1 MISDLMSTRSRC
13 HRGLEYLVPVLDSG
27 LKGSETR
34 NVETD
39 AQGQPPQVKALLLS
53 ACLFSTITSF
63 QVWAAY
69 LAKSRALLMD
79 CTMAA
84 MAQVVGGCAIW
95 EGISSAVDALT
106 FIGNVAVECRKRDG
120 RRHPCSQLMV
130 VATSLGL
137 LTFFTIRALG
147 ESYGKVLVCQEHGR
161 NSEGDDDD
169 VNGWITLG
177 FALGNMLF
185 DIICLVNFLKSHKQ
199 TGSGKHANMFS
210 AFLHVGADFLRAFTA
225 LVLSLLILICTSWD
239 STCLDAYC
247 SLVIGVTIL
256 CGVLVGL
263 QKWICLLLSLLFA
276 DAIFCFGSAAVNALI
291 EFFRARDFNQVGLA
305 ALSGMGVVVLLF
317 FTFKVNLL
325 ATFHGNFFVTPFAQ
339 CMGRGVI
346 LTASLVGAILSH
358 LMSQGCTGFIGAG
371 ANIGFLTGN
380 LILSCLTGQWKHSLG
395 NIAMIGA
402 MTLTIWFSPIL
413 WRQQFLMMCGGL
425 GLLMLPQR
433 GVMRVAFS
441 FLLLIVSMAGLELV
455 YAFYRGNELAYWEA
469 FCQANGLWKNSAKL
483 AQKTQ
488 KLVHFREA
496 PGKSG

>member
-1 MISDLMSTRSRC
+1 MASTQTPPAVSEAESEPSPEFEASPGESGSPDVIGTLSRGPVFTSMVEDAMDSN
-13 HRGLEYLVPVLDSG
+13 RPLEPS
-27 LKGSETR
+27 KRPKRCTPE
-34 NVETD
+34 
-39 AQGQPPQVKALLLS
+39 VKALLLS

-79 CTMAA
+79 C
-84 MAQVVGGCAIW
+84 
-95 EGISSAVDALT
+95 ISSAVDALT
-106 FIGNVAVECRKRDG
+106 FIGNIAVECRKRDG

-185 DIICLVNFLKSHKQ
+185 DTICLVNFLKSHKQ

-210 AFLHVGADFLRAFTA
+210 AFLHVGADILRAFTA

-276 DAIFCFGSAAVNALI
+276 D
-291 EFFRARDFNQVGLA
+291 E
-305 ALSGMGVVVLLF
+305 
-317 FTFKVNLL
+317 
-325 ATFHGNFFVTPFAQ
+325 
-339 CMGRGVI
+339 
-346 LTASLVGAILSH
+346 
-358 LMSQGCTGFIGAG
+358 
-371 ANIGFLTGN
+371 
-380 LILSCLTGQWKHSLG
+380 
-395 NIAMIGA
+395 
-402 MTLTIWFSPIL
+402 
-413 WRQQFLMMCGGL
+413 
-425 GLLMLPQR
+425 
-433 GVMRVAFS
+433 
-441 FLLLIVSMAGLELV
+441 
-455 YAFYRGNELAYWEA
+455 
-469 FCQANGLWKNSAKL
+469 
-483 AQKTQ
+483 
-488 KLVHFREA
+488 
-496 PGKSG
+496 

>member
-1 MISDLMSTRSRC
+1 MS
-13 HRGLEYLVPVLDSG
+13 YV
-27 LKGSETR
+27 
-34 NVETD
+34 
-39 AQGQPPQVKALLLS
+39 
-53 ACLFSTITSF
+53 
-63 QVWAAY
+63 
-69 LAKSRALLMD
+69 
-79 CTMAA
+79 
-84 MAQVVGGCAIW
+84 AIH
-95 EGISSAVDALT
+95 
-106 FIGNVAVECRKRDG
+106 
-120 RRHPCSQLMV
+120 HP
-130 VATSLGL
+130 
-137 LTFFTIRALG
+137 
-147 ESYGKVLVCQEHGR
+147 E
-161 NSEGDDDD
+161 
-169 VNGWITLG
+169 
-177 FALGNMLF
+177 
-185 DIICLVNFLKSHKQ
+185 
-199 TGSGKHANMFS
+199 
-210 AFLHVGADFLRAFTA
+210 
-225 LVLSLLILICTSWD
+225 
-239 STCLDAYC
+239 
-247 SLVIGVTIL
+247 
-256 CGVLVGL
+256 
-263 QKWICLLLSLLFA
+263 
-276 DAIFCFGSAAVNALI
+276 AIFCFGSAAVNALI

-455 YAFYRGNELAYWEA
+455 YAFYWGNEVAYWEA